1 MQQQSPRQQKQ
12 TQNLPPPQSPMQRA
26 MGSFRGFIKE
36 LIELDQ
42 TDQLN
47 QQHARERRLGSVNV
61 HEIQSTSDRGL
72 LLKR

>member
-1 MQQQSPRQQKQ
+1 
-12 TQNLPPPQSPMQRA
+12 MQRA

-36 LIELDQ
+36 LMELDQ

-47 QQHARERRLGSVNV
+47 QQYDRDRRMGGGVNV